1 MRLTLATLTPLLAVF
16 MHAETPSIPDRVET
30 LLARLTLEEKLGQ
43 LSQGVIHT
51 PEHVEAALADIRAG
65 HYGSFI
71 LSAPPEIATEL
82 RNRVQHAAVE
92 DSRLGIPLLFGAD
105 TIHGYRT
112 TFPIPLALAAAW
124 DADLVERTQ
133 AVAARE
139 TRAVGA
145 EWIFAPMCDLARDPR
160 WGRVAETFGEDPY
173 LGSRLVAASVRGF
186 QGENPAAADRTAA
199 TLKHFVGYSATTGG
213 RDYNTT
219 EITPFTLRNA
229 HLPAF
234 EAGIQAGAL
243 GVMSAFNAI
252 DGIPA
257 VANQPLLTG
266 VLRDEWKFTGLV
278 VSDWNSVAETIEW
291 GFAATRAEAAR
302 RAITAGNDMDMI
314 SGCYRE
320 TLAAQ
325 VAEGTVPLAV
335 VDEAVRRVLRL
346 KLRVGLFE
354 KPFADPDAPARN
366 FLQPDAVALAREAA
380 ARSLV
385 LLKNDGVLPLVLA
398 PFPQAAGT
406 PLLASSAPGHTQV
419 RRIALVGPLADDAT
433 EMLGTWPAHG
443 RPDDVITLAA
453 GLRARLGTAAS
464 LTVNRGCDL
473 LPSGPRTRA
482 LPDGSVVIDEIA
494 NHTAE
499 IADETDFARAI
510 AAARE
515 ADVIIAAVGEPRG
528 WSGENASRAELTLT
542 GRQPELLRALA
553 ATGKPLVV
561 VVFSGRP
568 LALTETAE
576 KATALVQ
583 AWHPG
588 LQGGPA
594 LAAVLC
600 GDLAPV
606 GRLPM
611 SFPRATG
618 QVPVYYNHGTTGR
631 PDMVD
636 YRDLTRDPL
645 FRFGYGLTYT
655 SFAYGP
661 VEIVAPTTAETPTGQ
676 LAPAVSTARATVT
689 NTGARSGEAVVQFYV
704 RDVACSEGAR
714 PAQELR
720 GWQRVTLAPGES
732 RTVEFALTD
741 ETLGFIDRTGRHRV
755 ESGEYRLWI
764 APHAGTGV
772 AAVYQRP

>member
-1 MRLTLATLTPLLAVF
+1 MRLPLAILVPLLAVI
-16 MHAETPSIPDRVET
+16 MHAETPSSPDRVET
-30 LLARLTLEEKLGQ
+30 LLARLTLDEKLGQ
-43 LSQGVIHT
+43 LTQGVIHT
-51 PEHVEAALADIRAG
+51 PEHVEAALADVRAG
-65 HYGSFI
+65 RYGSFI
-71 LSAPPEIATEL
+71 LSAPPEIATAL
-82 RNRVQHAAVE
+82 RNQVQNAAVGQ
-92 DSRLGIPLLFGAD
+92 SRLGIPLLFGAD

-124 DADLVERTQ
+124 DTDLVERTQ

-173 LGSRLVAASVRGF
+173 LGARLVAASVRGF
-186 QGENPAAADRTAA
+186 QGSNPAAPDRAAA

-219 EITPFTLRNA
+219 DITPFTLRNA

-234 EAGIQAGAL
+234 ESGIQAGAL

-257 VANQPLLTG
+257 VANGALLNG

-278 VSDWNSVAETIEW
+278 VSDWNSVAESIEW
-291 GFAATRAEAAR
+291 GYAANRAEAAR
-302 RAITAGNDMDMI
+302 RALLAGNDMDMI

-320 TLAAQ
+320 TLASQ
-325 VAEGTVPLAV
+325 VANGSVPLAV

-354 KPFADPDAPARN
+354 TPFADPTAPARA
-366 FLQPDAVALAREAA
+366 FMQADAVTLAREAA

-385 LLKNDGVLPLVLA
+385 LLKNDGVLPLAVSPA
-398 PFPQAAGT
+398 TQGAEATPAAR
-406 PLLASSAPGHTQV
+406 V

-433 EMLGTWPAHG
+433 EMLGTWPGHG
-443 RPDDVITLAA
+443 RSEDVVTLAT
-453 GLRARLGTAAS
+453 GLRERLGTTAT

-482 LPDGSVVIDEIA
+482 LPDGSVVIDEAA
-494 NHTAE
+494 NHTAAV
-499 IADETDFARAI
+499 ADETDFTAAV

-542 GRQPELLRALA
+542 GRQSELLRALA

-576 KATALVQ
+576 KANALVQ

-588 LQGGPA
+588 LQAGPA
-594 LAAVLC
+594 LAAMLC

-618 QVPVYYNHGTTGR
+618 QVPVYYNYATTGR

-645 FRFGYGLTYT
+645 YRFGYGLTYT
-655 SFAYGP
+655 TFSYGS
-661 VEIVAPTTAETPTGQ
+661 VEIVPPTIDGQ
-676 LAPAVSTARATVT
+676 SARARATVK
-689 NTGARSGEAVVQFYV
+689 NTGSRTGEAVAQLYV

-720 GWQRVTLAPGES
+720 GWQRLTLAPGES
-732 RTVEFALTD
+732 RTVEFTLTD
-741 ETLGFIDRTGRHRV
+741 EALGFIDRAGLHRV
-755 ESGEYRLWI
+755 ESGEYRVWI
-764 APHAGTGV
+764 APHAGTGE

>member
-1 MRLTLATLTPLLAVF
+1 MRLPLATLVPLLAVI
-16 MHAETPSIPDRVET
+16 MHAETLTTPDRVET
-30 LLARLTLEEKLGQ
+30 LLANLTLDEKLGQ
-43 LSQGVIHT
+43 LTQGVIHT
-51 PEHVEAALADIRAG
+51 PEHVEAALADVRAG
-65 HYGSFI
+65 LYGSFI
-71 LSAPPEIATEL
+71 LSAPPEIATAL
-82 RNRVQHAAVE
+82 RNQVQNAAVGQ
-92 DSRLGIPLLFGAD
+92 SRLGIPLLFGAD

-124 DADLVERTQ
+124 DTDLVERTQ
-133 AVAARE
+133 TVAARE
-139 TRAVGA
+139 TRAVGV

-173 LGSRLVAASVRGF
+173 LGARLVAASVRGF
-186 QGENPAAADRTAA
+186 QGTNPAAPDRAAA

-219 EITPFTLRNA
+219 DITPFTLRNA

-257 VANQPLLTG
+257 VANGALLNG

-278 VSDWNSVAETIEW
+278 VSDWNSVAESIEW
-291 GFAATRAEAAR
+291 GYAATRVEAAR
-302 RAITAGNDMDMI
+302 RALLAGNDMDMM

-325 VAEGTVPLAV
+325 VANGSVPLAV

-346 KLRVGLFE
+346 KLSVGLFE
-354 KPFADPDAPARN
+354 TPFADPAAPART
-366 FLQPDAVALAREAA
+366 FLQPASVTLAREAA

-385 LLKNDGVLPLVLA
+385 LLKNDGVLPLAVA
-398 PFPQAAGT
+398 PATHAAEATQAAR
-406 PLLASSAPGHTQV
+406 V

-433 EMLGTWPAHG
+433 EMLGTWPGHG
-443 RPDDVITLAA
+443 RSEDVITLAA
-453 GLRARLGTAAS
+453 GLRERLGSTAT

-482 LPDGSVVIDEIA
+482 LPDGSVVVDEAA
-494 NHTAE
+494 NHTA
-499 IADETDFARAI
+499 AVANETDFAAAV
-510 AAARE
+510 AAASE

-576 KATALVQ
+576 KTSALVQ

-618 QVPVYYNHGTTGR
+618 QVPVYYNYATTGR

-636 YRDLTRDPL
+636 YRDMTRDPL
-645 FRFGYGLTYT
+645 YRFGYGLTYT
-655 SFAYGP
+655 NFKFGQ
-661 VEIVAPTTAETPTGQ
+661 VEIAPTPSEGQ
-676 LAPAVSTARATVT
+676 PARARATVT
-689 NTGARSGEAVVQFYV
+689 NTGNRTGEAVAQLYI
-704 RDVACSEGAR
+704 RDVACSEGVR

-720 GWQRVTLAPGES
+720 GWQRLTLAPGES
-732 RTVEFALTD
+732 RTLEFTLND
-741 ETLGFIDRTGRHRV
+741 DTLGFIDRAGKHRV
-755 ESGEYRLWI
+755 ESGEYRVWI
-764 APHAGTGV
+764 APHAGTGEAV
-772 AAVYQRP
+772 AYQHP

>member
-1 MRLTLATLTPLLAVF
+1 MRLPLATLAPLLAVI
-16 MHAETPSIPDRVET
+16 MHAEPPSTPDRVET
-30 LLARLTLEEKLGQ
+30 LLANLTLDEKLGQ
-43 LSQGVIHT
+43 LTQGVIHT
-51 PEHVEAALADIRAG
+51 PEHVEAALADVQAG
-65 HYGSFI
+65 RYGSFI
-71 LSAPPEIATEL
+71 LSAPPEIATAL
-82 RNRVQHAAVE
+82 RNQVQNAAVGQ
-92 DSRLGIPLLFGAD
+92 SRLGIPLLFGAD

-112 TFPIPLALAAAW
+112 TFPIPLGLAAAW
-124 DADLVERTQ
+124 DTDLVERIQT
-133 AVAARE
+133 VAARE
-139 TRAVGA
+139 TRAVGV

-173 LGSRLVAASVRGF
+173 LGARLVASSVRGF
-186 QGENPAAADRTAA
+186 QGTNPAAPDRAVA

-219 EITPFTLRNA
+219 DITPFTLRNA

-257 VANQPLLTG
+257 VANGALLNG

-278 VSDWNSVAETIEW
+278 VSDWNSVAESIEW
-291 GFAATRAEAAR
+291 GYAATRAEAAR
-302 RAITAGNDMDMI
+302 RALLAGNDMDMM

-325 VAEGTVPLAV
+325 VANGSVPLAV
-335 VDEAVRRVLRL
+335 VDEAVRRILRL
-346 KLRVGLFE
+346 KLSVGLFE
-354 KPFADPDAPARN
+354 TPFADPAAPART
-366 FLQPDAVALAREAA
+366 FLQPASVTLAREAA

-385 LLKNDGVLPLVLA
+385 LLKNDGVLPLAVA
-398 PFPQAAGT
+398 PTTQGAEATPAAR
-406 PLLASSAPGHTQV
+406 V

-433 EMLGTWPAHG
+433 EMLGTWPGHG
-443 RPDDVITLAA
+443 RSEDVVTLAV
-453 GLRARLGTAAS
+453 GLRDRLGTTAT

-482 LPDGSVVIDEIA
+482 LPDGSVVIDEVA
-494 NHTAE
+494 NHTA
-499 IADETDFARAI
+499 AVANETDFAAAV

-542 GRQPELLRALA
+542 GRQPELLHALA
-553 ATGKPLVV
+553 ATGKPLVI

-568 LALTETAE
+568 LALTESAE
-576 KATALVQ
+576 KANALMQ

-618 QVPVYYNHGTTGR
+618 QVPVYYNYATTGR

-645 FRFGYGLTYT
+645 YRFGYGLTYT
-655 SFAYGP
+655 TFSFGS
-661 VEIVAPTTAETPTGQ
+661 VEIVAPTTEGK
-676 LAPAVSTARATVT
+676 PAQARATVK
-689 NTGARSGEAVVQFYV
+689 NTGNRTGEAVAQLYV
-704 RDVACSEGAR
+704 RDVACAEGAW

-720 GWQRVTLAPGES
+720 GWQRLTLAPGES
-732 RTVEFALTD
+732 RTVEFTLTD
-741 ETLGFIDRTGRHRV
+741 EALGFIDRAGKHRV
-755 ESGEYRLWI
+755 ETGEYRVWI
-764 APHAGTGV
+764 APHAGTGE
-772 AAVYQRP
+772 AAVYQHP

>member
-1 MRLTLATLTPLLAVF
+1 MRLPLATLVPLLAVI
-16 MHAETPSIPDRVET
+16 MHAEIQSTPDRVET

-43 LSQGVIHT
+43 LTQGVIHT
-51 PEHVEAALADIRAG
+51 PEHVEAALDDVRAG
-65 HYGSFI
+65 RYGSFI

-82 RNRVQHAAVE
+82 RNQVQTAAVGQ
-92 DSRLGIPLLFGAD
+92 SRLGIPLLFGAD

-124 DADLVERTQ
+124 DSDLVERTQ
-133 AVAARE
+133 TVAARE
-139 TRAVGA
+139 TRAVGV

-173 LGSRLVAASVRGF
+173 LGARLVAASVRGF
-186 QGENPAAADRTAA
+186 QGTNPAAPDRAAA

-219 EITPFTLRNA
+219 DITPFTLRNA

-257 VANQPLLTG
+257 VANGPLLNG
-266 VLRDEWKFTGLV
+266 VLRDDWKFTGLV
-278 VSDWNSVAETIEW
+278 VSDWNSVAESIEW
-291 GFAATRAEAAR
+291 GYAATRAEAAR
-302 RAITAGNDMDMI
+302 RALLAGNDVDMI

-325 VAEGTVPLAV
+325 VANGSVPLAV
-335 VDEAVRRVLRL
+335 VDEAVRRVLRM

-354 KPFADPDAPARN
+354 APFADPAAPARA
-366 FLQPDAVALAREAA
+366 FMQADAVKLAREAA

-385 LLKNDGVLPLVLA
+385 LLKNDGVLPLAVA
-398 PFPQAAGT
+398 PKTQGADVTPAA
-406 PLLASSAPGHTQV
+406 SV

-433 EMLGTWPAHG
+433 EMLGTWPGHG
-443 RPDDVITLAA
+443 RSEDVVTLAT
-453 GLRARLGTAAS
+453 GLRDRLGNTAT

-482 LPDGSVVIDEIA
+482 LPDGSVVVDEAA
-494 NHTAE
+494 NHTA
-499 IADETDFARAI
+499 AMANETDFAAAV

-576 KATALVQ
+576 KASALVQ

-600 GDLAPV
+600 GDQAPV

-611 SFPRATG
+611 SFPRAAG
-618 QVPVYYNHGTTGR
+618 QVPVYYNYATTGR
-631 PDMVD
+631 PEMVD
-636 YRDLTRDPL
+636 YRDMTRDPL
-645 FRFGYGLTYT
+645 YRFGYGLTYT
-655 SFAYGP
+655 TFKFGQ
-661 VEIVAPTTAETPTGQ
+661 VEIAPTPSEGQ
-676 LAPAVSTARATVT
+676 PARARATVT
-689 NTGARSGEAVVQFYV
+689 NTGSRMGEAVAQLYI

-720 GWQRVTLAPGES
+720 GWQRLTLVPGES
-732 RTVEFALTD
+732 RTVEFTLTD
-741 ETLGFIDRTGRHRV
+741 ETLGFIDRAGKHRV
-755 ESGEYRLWI
+755 ESGEHRVWI
-764 APHAGTGV
+764 APHAGTGE

>member
-1 MRLTLATLTPLLAVF
+1 
-16 MHAETPSIPDRVET
+16 MHAQTPSTPDRVET
-30 LLARLTLEEKLGQ
+30 LLANLTLDEKLGQ
-43 LSQGVIHT
+43 LTQGVIHT
-51 PEHVEAALADIRAG
+51 PEHVEAALADVRDG
-65 HYGSFI
+65 RYGSFI
-71 LSAPPEIATEL
+71 LSAPPEIATAL
-82 RNRVQHAAVE
+82 RNQVQNAAVGQ
-92 DSRLGIPLLFGAD
+92 SRLGIPLLFGAD

-112 TFPIPLALAAAW
+112 TFPIPLGLAAAW
-124 DADLVERTQ
+124 DTDLVERIQT
-133 AVAARE
+133 VAARE
-139 TRAVGA
+139 TRAVGV

-173 LGSRLVAASVRGF
+173 LGARLVAASVRGF
-186 QGENPAAADRTAA
+186 QGTNPAAPDRAAA

-219 EITPFTLRNA
+219 DITPFTLRNA

-257 VANQPLLTG
+257 VANGALLNG

-278 VSDWNSVAETIEW
+278 VSDWNSVAESIEW
-291 GFAATRAEAAR
+291 GYAATRAEAAR
-302 RAITAGNDMDMI
+302 RALLAGNDMDMM

-325 VAEGTVPLAV
+325 VANGSVPLAV

-346 KLRVGLFE
+346 KLSVGLFE
-354 KPFADPDAPARN
+354 TPFADPAGPART
-366 FLQPDAVALAREAA
+366 FLQPASVTLAREAA

-385 LLKNDGVLPLVLA
+385 LLKNDGVLPLAVA
-398 PFPQAAGT
+398 PATHAAEATQAAR
-406 PLLASSAPGHTQV
+406 V

-433 EMLGTWPAHG
+433 EMLGTWPCHG
-443 RPDDVITLAA
+443 RSEDVVTLAA
-453 GLRARLGTAAS
+453 GLRERLGTTVT

-482 LPDGSVVIDEIA
+482 LPDGSVVVDEAA
-494 NHTAE
+494 NHSA
-499 IADETDFARAI
+499 AVANETDFAQAL
-510 AAARE
+510 AAARA

-576 KATALVQ
+576 KANALVQ

-588 LQGGPA
+588 LQAGPA

-600 GDLAPV
+600 GDVAPV

-618 QVPVYYNHGTTGR
+618 QVPVYYNYATTGR

-645 FRFGYGLTYT
+645 YRFGYGLTYT
-655 SFAYGP
+655 TFSFGS
-661 VEIVAPTTAETPTGQ
+661 VEIVAPTTEGK
-676 LAPAVSTARATVT
+676 PAQARATVK
-689 NTGARSGEAVVQFYV
+689 NTGNRTGEAVAQLYV
-704 RDVACSEGAR
+704 RDVACSQGAR

-720 GWQRVTLAPGES
+720 GWQRLTLAPGES
-732 RTVEFALTD
+732 RTVEFTLTD
-741 ETLGFIDRTGRHRV
+741 EALGFIDRAGKHRV
-755 ESGEYRLWI
+755 EAGEYRVWI
-764 APHAGTGV
+764 APHAGTGE

>member
-1 MRLTLATLTPLLAVF
+1 MRLPLATLVPLLAVI

-30 LLARLTLEEKLGQ
+30 VLARLTLDEKLGQ
-43 LSQGVIHT
+43 LTQGVIHT
-51 PEHVEAALADIRAG
+51 HEHVEAALADVRAG
-65 HYGSFI
+65 RYGSFI

-92 DSRLGIPLLFGAD
+92 QSRLGIPLIFGYD

-112 TFPIPLALAAAW
+112 TFPIPLGLAAAW
-124 DADLVERTQ
+124 DADLVERAQ
-133 AVAARE
+133 AIAARE
-139 TRAVGA
+139 SRCAGVD
-145 EWIFAPMCDLARDPR
+145 WIFAPMCDLARDPR
-160 WGRVAETFGEDPY
+160 WGRVAETFGEDPF
-173 LGSRLVAASVRGF
+173 LGAQLVAASVRGF
-186 QGENPAAADRTAA
+186 QGTNPAAPDRAAA

-219 EITPFTLRNA
+219 DITPFLLRNA
-229 HLPAF
+229 HLPSF
-234 EAGIQAGAL
+234 EAGIHAGAL
-243 GVMSAFNAI
+243 SVMSAFNAI

-257 VANQPLLTG
+257 VTNRALLTG
-266 VLRDEWKFTGLV
+266 VLRDEWKFNGVV

-291 GFAATRAEAAR
+291 GYAADRAEAAR
-302 RAITAGNDMDMI
+302 LSLLAGNDIDMM

-325 VAEGTVPLAV
+325 VAHGTVPLAAI
-335 VDEAVRRVLRL
+335 DEAVRRVLRL
-346 KLRVGLFE
+346 KFQLGIFE
-354 KPFADPDAPARN
+354 NAFADPTAAERV
-366 FLQPDAVALAREAA
+366 FFKPDALPLAREAA

-385 LLKNDGVLPLVLA
+385 LLKNDGVLPL
-398 PFPQAAGT
+398 FDAAK
-406 PLLASSAPGHTQV
+406 L
-419 RRIALVGPLADDAT
+419 RIALVGPLSDDAT
-433 EMLGTWPAHG
+433 EMLGTWPGHG
-443 RPDDVITLAA
+443 QPAEVTTLAA
-453 GLRARLGTAAS
+453 GLRARLGPEAK
-464 LTVNRGCDL
+464 LTVLRGCDL

-482 LPDGSVVIDEIA
+482 LPDGSIVIDEVA
-494 NHTAE
+494 NHTAAV
-499 IADETDFARAI
+499 ADETDFANAI

-528 WSGENASRAELTLT
+528 WSGENSSRAELTLT

-568 LALTETAE
+568 LALTETAQG
-576 KATALVQ
+576 ANALIQ

-588 LQGGPA
+588 LQAGPA

-618 QVPVYYNHGTTGR
+618 QVPVYYNHATTGR

-645 FRFGYGLTYT
+645 YRFGYGLTYT
-655 SFAYGP
+655 TFDFGA
-661 VEIVAPTTAETPTGQ
+661 VQI
-676 LAPAVSTARATVT
+676 LAPATAGQPAQARATVK
-689 NTGARSGEAVVQFYV
+689 NTGNRTGEAVAQLYV

-720 GWQRVTLAPGES
+720 GWQRLTLAPGES
-732 RTVEFALTD
+732 RTVEFTLTD
-741 ETLGFIDRTGRHRV
+741 ETLGFIDRAGHHRV
-755 ESGEYRLWI
+755 ESGEYRVWI
-764 APHAGTGV
+764 APHAGTGE

>member
-1 MRLTLATLTPLLAVF
+1 MRLPLVPLVPLLAVI
-16 MHAETPSIPDRVET
+16 MHAQTPSTPDRVET
-30 LLARLTLEEKLGQ
+30 LLARLTLDEKLGQ
-43 LSQGVIHT
+43 LTQGVIHT
-51 PEHVEAALADIRAG
+51 PEHVEAALADVRAG
-65 HYGSFI
+65 RYGSFI

-82 RNRVQHAAVE
+82 RNQAQNAAVGQ
-92 DSRLGIPLLFGAD
+92 SRLGIPLLFGAD

-112 TFPIPLALAAAW
+112 TFPIPLGLAAAW
-124 DADLVERTQ
+124 DTDLVERIQT
-133 AVAARE
+133 VAARE
-139 TRAVGA
+139 TRAVGV

-173 LGSRLVAASVRGF
+173 LGARLVAASVRGF
-186 QGENPAAADRTAA
+186 QGNNPAATDRAAA

-219 EITPFTLRNA
+219 DITPFTLRNA

-257 VANQPLLTG
+257 VANGALLNG
-266 VLRDEWKFTGLV
+266 VLRDEWKFTGLI
-278 VSDWNSVAETIEW
+278 VSDWNSVAESIEW
-291 GFAATRAEAAR
+291 GYAATRAEAAR
-302 RAITAGNDMDMI
+302 RALLAGNDMDMM
-314 SGCYRE
+314 SGCYRD

-325 VAEGTVPLAV
+325 VANGSVPLAV

-354 KPFADPDAPARN
+354 TPLADPAAPART
-366 FLQPDAVALAREAA
+366 FLQPAAVTLAREAA

-385 LLKNDGVLPLVLA
+385 LLKNDGVLPLTVA
-398 PFPQAAGT
+398 PATHGAEATQAAR
-406 PLLASSAPGHTQV
+406 V

-433 EMLGTWPAHG
+433 EMLGTWPGHG
-443 RPDDVITLAA
+443 RSEDVVTLAA
-453 GLRARLGTAAS
+453 GLRERLGTTAT

-482 LPDGSVVIDEIA
+482 LPDGSVVVDEAA
-494 NHTAE
+494 NHTA
-499 IADETDFARAI
+499 AVANETDFAQAL

-561 VVFSGRP
+561 VVLSGRP

-576 KATALVQ
+576 KANALVQ

-588 LQGGPA
+588 LQAGPA

-618 QVPVYYNHGTTGR
+618 QVPVYYNYATTGR

-645 FRFGYGLTYT
+645 YRFGYGLTYT
-655 SFAYGP
+655 TFSFGS
-661 VEIVAPTTAETPTGQ
+661 VEIVAPATAGQ
-676 LAPAVSTARATVT
+676 PARALATVK
-689 NTGARSGEAVVQFYV
+689 NTGSRTGEAVAQLYV

-720 GWQRVTLAPGES
+720 GWQRLTLAPGES
-732 RTVEFALTD
+732 RTVEFPLTD
-741 ETLGFIDRTGRHRV
+741 EALGFVNRAGQHRV
-755 ESGEYRLWI
+755 EAGEYRVWI
-764 APHAGTGV
+764 APQAGTGE

>member
-1 MRLTLATLTPLLAVF
+1 MRLILTSLVITAT
-16 MHAETPSIPDRVET
+16 MHAQTPSTPDRVET
-30 LLARLTLEEKLGQ
+30 LLANLTLDEKLGQ
-43 LSQGVIHT
+43 LTQGVIHT
-51 PEHVEAALADIRAG
+51 PEHVEAALADVRDG
-65 HYGSFI
+65 RYGSFI
-71 LSAPPEIATEL
+71 LSAPPEIATAL
-82 RNRVQHAAVE
+82 RNQVQNAAVGQ
-92 DSRLGIPLLFGAD
+92 SRLGIPLLFGAD

-112 TFPIPLALAAAW
+112 TFPIPLGLAAAW
-124 DADLVERTQ
+124 DTDLVERIQT
-133 AVAARE
+133 VAARE
-139 TRAVGA
+139 TRAVGV

-173 LGSRLVAASVRGF
+173 LGARLVASSVRGF
-186 QGENPAAADRTAA
+186 QGTNPAAPDRAAA

-219 EITPFTLRNA
+219 DITPFTLRNA

-257 VANQPLLTG
+257 VANGALLNG

-278 VSDWNSVAETIEW
+278 VSDWNSVAESIEW
-291 GFAATRAEAAR
+291 GYAATRAEAAR
-302 RAITAGNDMDMI
+302 RALLAGNDMDMM

-325 VAEGTVPLAV
+325 VANGSVPLAV

-346 KLRVGLFE
+346 KLSVGLFE
-354 KPFADPDAPARN
+354 TPFADPAGPART
-366 FLQPDAVALAREAA
+366 FLQPASVTLAREAA

-385 LLKNDGVLPLVLA
+385 LLKNDGVLPLAVA
-398 PFPQAAGT
+398 PATHAAEATQAAR
-406 PLLASSAPGHTQV
+406 V

-433 EMLGTWPAHG
+433 EMLGTWPGHG
-443 RPDDVITLAA
+443 RSEDVVTLAA
-453 GLRARLGTAAS
+453 GLRERLGTTVT

-482 LPDGSVVIDEIA
+482 LPDGSVVVDEAA
-494 NHTAE
+494 NHSA
-499 IADETDFARAI
+499 AVANETDFAQAL

-568 LALTETAE
+568 LALTDTAE
-576 KATALVQ
+576 KANALVQ

-588 LQGGPA
+588 LQAGPA

-600 GDLAPV
+600 GAVAPV

-618 QVPVYYNHGTTGR
+618 QVPVYYNYATTGR

-645 FRFGYGLTYT
+645 YRFGYGLTYT
-655 SFAYGP
+655 TFSFGS
-661 VEIVAPTTAETPTGQ
+661 VEIVAPTTEGK
-676 LAPAVSTARATVT
+676 PAQARATVK
-689 NTGARSGEAVVQFYV
+689 NTGNRTGEAVAQLYV

-720 GWQRVTLAPGES
+720 GWQRLTLAPGES
-732 RTVEFALTD
+732 RTVEFTLTD
-741 ETLGFIDRTGRHRV
+741 EALGFIDRAGKHRV
-755 ESGEYRLWI
+755 ESGEYRVWI
-764 APHAGTGV
+764 APHAGTSESV
-772 AAVYQRP
+772 VYQRP

>member
-1 MRLTLATLTPLLAVF
+1 MRLILTSLVITAT
-16 MHAETPSIPDRVET
+16 MHAQTPSTPDRVET
-30 LLARLTLEEKLGQ
+30 LLANLTLDEKLGQ
-43 LSQGVIHT
+43 LTQGVIHT
-51 PEHVEAALADIRAG
+51 PEHVEAALADVRDG
-65 HYGSFI
+65 RYGSFI
-71 LSAPPEIATEL
+71 LSAPPEIATAL
-82 RNRVQHAAVE
+82 RNQVQNAAVGQ
-92 DSRLGIPLLFGAD
+92 SRLGIPLLFGAD

-112 TFPIPLALAAAW
+112 TFPIPLGLAAAW
-124 DADLVERTQ
+124 DSDLVERIQT
-133 AVAARE
+133 VAARE
-139 TRAVGA
+139 TRAVGV

-173 LGSRLVAASVRGF
+173 LGARLVASSVRGF
-186 QGENPAAADRTAA
+186 QGTNPAAPDRAAA

-219 EITPFTLRNA
+219 DITPFTLRNA

-257 VANQPLLTG
+257 VANGALLNG

-278 VSDWNSVAETIEW
+278 VSDWNSVAESIEW
-291 GFAATRAEAAR
+291 GYAATRAEAAR
-302 RAITAGNDMDMI
+302 RALLAGNDMDMM

-325 VAEGTVPLAV
+325 VANGSVPLAV

-346 KLRVGLFE
+346 KLSVGLFE
-354 KPFADPDAPARN
+354 TPFADPAAPART
-366 FLQPDAVALAREAA
+366 FLQPASVTLAREAA

-385 LLKNDGVLPLVLA
+385 LLKNDGVLPLAVA
-398 PFPQAAGT
+398 PATHAAEATQAAR
-406 PLLASSAPGHTQV
+406 V

-433 EMLGTWPAHG
+433 EMLGTWPGHG
-443 RPDDVITLAA
+443 RSEDVVTLAA
-453 GLRARLGTAAS
+453 GLRERLGTTVI

-482 LPDGSVVIDEIA
+482 LPDGSVVVDEAA
-494 NHTAE
+494 NHSA
-499 IADETDFARAI
+499 AVANETDFAQAL

-568 LALTETAE
+568 LALTDTAE
-576 KATALVQ
+576 KANALVQ

-588 LQGGPA
+588 LQAGPA

-600 GDLAPV
+600 GAVAPV

-618 QVPVYYNHGTTGR
+618 QVPVYYNYATTGR

-645 FRFGYGLTYT
+645 YRFGYGLTYT
-655 SFAYGP
+655 TFSFGS
-661 VEIVAPTTAETPTGQ
+661 VEIVAPTTEGK
-676 LAPAVSTARATVT
+676 PAQARATVK
-689 NTGARSGEAVVQFYV
+689 NTGNRTGEAVAQLYV

-720 GWQRVTLAPGES
+720 GWQRLTLAPGES
-732 RTVEFALTD
+732 RTVEFTLTD
-741 ETLGFIDRTGRHRV
+741 EALGFIDRAGKHRV
-755 ESGEYRLWI
+755 ESGEYLVWI
-764 APHAGTGV
+764 APHAGTSESV
-772 AAVYQRP
+772 VYQRP